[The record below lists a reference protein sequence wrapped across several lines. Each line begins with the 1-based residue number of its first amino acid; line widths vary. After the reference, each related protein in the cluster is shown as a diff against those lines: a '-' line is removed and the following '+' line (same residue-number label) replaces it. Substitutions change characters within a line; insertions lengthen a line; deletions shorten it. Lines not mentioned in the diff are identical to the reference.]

1 MVRSRGQ
8 ARKHPYHYELDDNQ
22 RDAGE
27 MVFEL
32 ILGIYAS
39 KSAMSA
45 RQFCL
50 ICQGLAKC
58 NTPGA
63 DWGKWGGNISGN
75 CSGGYKRHL
84 NSLLPGSGPYYTA
97 MLPCSGAES
106 PMVKSKETC
115 FQMVWETMSAE
126 ISSSSSMQAMMETG
140 AEDDPSSV
148 MSLPVYLQHPLVQRA
163 RESREPWPIP
173 LGLYLDGVRFS
184 PISAGRTNQMD

>member
-1 MVRSRGQ
+1 MKSRRQ
-8 ARKHPYHYELDDNQ
+8 ARKNPYQHELADDQ

-27 MVFEL
+27 MVFDL
-32 ILGIYAS
+32 LLGIYAS

-50 ICQGLAKC
+50 ICQGLSKC

-63 DWGKWGGNISGN
+63 DWGKWGGNISDKY
-75 CSGGYKRHL
+75 SGSYKRHL
-84 NSLLPGSGPYYTA
+84 NSILPGSGPYYKA
-97 MLPCSGAES
+97 MLPCSNAES

-126 ISSSSSMQAMMETG
+126 VASSSSMQALMETG
-140 AEDDPSSV
+140 AEEDPSSV

-163 RESREPWPIP
+163 RESRESWPIP
-173 LGLYLDGVRFS
+173 LGVYLDGVRFS